1 MFVSRLPWSAAL
13 LTAALLAAA
22 SPAEAQTA
30 VTVLGLTSL
39 EGDDE
44 FARNLSGAL
53 RNAASQVS
61 GWSVSDR
68 DVALSQM
75 ELTHDCAS
83 SDVACM
89 TQIAAT
95 LSANRIIYGTIQR
108 APIGTRYE
116 FQVTLF
122 LFDAETGEIAGR
134 STLNVPSSD
143 IDIDALREPARDMVR
158 ALSPSSAPGV
168 IRVSSGPDLEVRID
182 GIVVGRTDAEG
193 AFTSEELAAGVYA
206 IQVAEQNP
214 EEVTV
219 AGGEVSIRVAAPAA
233 SEGGG
238 GGGGSVLPWVGI
250 GLLGVAAISAG
261 VWIYAMTRL
270 DALSG
275 DPGYTQYRQEVGRTM
290 SGMTTTNVC
299 DSRFFRGGS
308 DAVGAAA
315 FGESACGEGSTM
327 EVLQYVFL
335 GLAVASAG
343 AGAGLLAVG
352 MGEGSGESGVAD
364 LRLRLTPSAGRE
376 HAYVG
381 VALDF

>member
-1 MFVSRLPWSAAL
+1 MFASRLPCSAAL
-13 LTAALLAAA
+13 LTAACLAVAM
-22 SPAEAQTA
+22 PAEAQTA

-68 DVALSQM
+68 DVALAQM

-182 GIVVGRTDAEG
+182 GIVVGRTDGEG
-193 AFTSEELAAGVYA
+193 RFVSEELSAGVYA
-206 IQVAEQNP
+206 IQVAEQDP

-219 AGGEVSIRVAAPAA
+219 AGGEVSITVAAPAA
-233 SEGGG
+233 SSGGS
-238 GGGGSVLPWVGI
+238 GGGSVLPWVGI

-290 SGMTTTNVC
+290 SGMSTTNVC
-299 DSRFFRGGS
+299 DSRYFRGGS
-308 DAVGAAA
+308 EAVGAAA

-352 MGEGSGESGVAD
+352 MGESSGESSVAD

>member
-1 MFVSRLPWSAAL
+1 MFASRLPWSAAL

-22 SPAEAQTA
+22 TPVEAQTA

-53 RNAASQVS
+53 RNAAGQVS
-61 GWSVSDR
+61 GWTVSER
-68 DVALSQM
+68 DVALAQM

-83 SDVACM
+83 SDVTCM

-122 LFDAETGEIAGR
+122 LFDADTGEIAGR
-134 STLNVPSSD
+134 STLTVPSSD

-168 IRVSSGPDLEVRID
+168 IRVRSGPDLEVRID
-182 GIVVGRTDAEG
+182 GIVVGRTDAAG
-193 AFTSEELAAGVYA
+193 SFTSEELAAGVYA

-219 AGGEVSIRVAAPAA
+219 AGGEVSITIAAPAP
-233 SEGGG
+233 SEGGS

-261 VWIYAMTRL
+261 VWIYAMSRL
-270 DALSG
+270 DSLSG

-290 SGMTTTNVC
+290 AGMTTTNVC
-299 DSRFFRGGS
+299 DSRFFRGGA

>member
-1 MFVSRLPWSAAL
+1 MFASRLSWSAAL
-13 LTAALLAAA
+13 LTAACLAVAM
-22 SPAEAQTA
+22 PAEAQTA

-68 DVALSQM
+68 DVALAQM

-182 GIVVGRTDAEG
+182 GIVVGRTDGEG
-193 AFTSEELAAGVYA
+193 RFVSEELSAGVYA
-206 IQVAEQNP
+206 IQVAEQDP

-219 AGGEVSIRVAAPAA
+219 AGGEVSITVAAPAA
-233 SEGGG
+233 SSGGS
-238 GGGGSVLPWVGI
+238 GGGSVLPWVGI

-290 SGMTTTNVC
+290 SGMSTTNVC
-299 DSRFFRGGS
+299 DSRYFRGGS
-308 DAVGAAA
+308 EAVGAAA

-352 MGEGSGESGVAD
+352 MGESSGESSVAD